1 MTVGANII
9 SIITESLYDKP
20 VVVFREYV
28 QNSIDAFS
36 KSGKILEN
44 CAVDICIKA
53 RNKDVTQNDANEI
66 LDIFFLDNGTGIEY
80 EAFED
85 KMRDIASSGKRKYRD
100 MGYKGIGRLSGISYC
115 ERLTFIN
122 ILDWQQQKFQV
133 YSIDCRKFREIKNT
147 DDFLES
153 EAKTAFKLIGKPYDD
168 LEEIRDFDATYIY
181 AFLKEKADIFQNRNT
196 GFLVVLEEIN
206 QVLKDIIQNKEFI
219 QDLSWLLPVTF
230 QDELY
235 DNPQCK
241 NLIQGLSEEKVTDSI
256 PAKGYPIRFTLPG
269 ESPVLLKRPI
279 IASLLRDCVFKR
291 EFKDE
296 QGNVYAIAFLSFAS
310 DRLVIKKDNPFSG
323 IRMYIDNMLLCDEN
337 ELLTVL
343 KNLNLTNH
351 TQNEL
356 LQTVKAVGIMLYV
369 VDKVNLSANARRT
382 FIDITNNE
390 AVYFLDLISDFI
402 SEIYDVRYSLSKFSI
417 ALTKSKLDEDKINAL
432 RSKAETALETLAKA
446 EVKVK
451 INPSENNI
459 AFDERNDTEKKRII
473 KRIILDNINE
483 SIRSYLTLASRFSKE
498 TAYKDFIAWLISQNN
513 F

>member
-1 MTVGANII
+1 
-9 SIITESLYDKP
+9 
-20 VVVFREYV
+20 
-28 QNSIDAFS
+28 
-36 KSGKILEN
+36 
-44 CAVDICIKA
+44 
-53 RNKDVTQNDANEI
+53 
-66 LDIFFLDNGTGIEY
+66 
-80 EAFED
+80 
-85 KMRDIASSGKRKYRD
+85 

-235 DNPQCK
+235 DSPQCK
-241 NLIQGLSEEKVTDSI
+241 NLIQGLSEEKVTDSV
-256 PAKGYPIRFTLPG
+256 PAKGYPICFTLPG

-279 IASLLRDCVFKR
+279 TMGLLRDCVFKR

-296 QGNVYAIAFLSFAS
+296 QGNVYAIAFLNFAS
-310 DRLVIKKDNPFSG
+310 DRLVIKKENPFSG

-337 ELLTVL
+337 ELLSVL

-356 LQTVKAVGIMLYV
+356 LQTIKTVGIMLYI

-390 AVYFLDLISDFI
+390 AVYFLDLISDFV
-402 SEIYDVRYSLSKFSI
+402 SEIYDVRYALSKFSI
-417 ALTKSKLDEDKINAL
+417 ALTKSKSDEDKINAL
-432 RSKAETALETLAKA
+432 RSRAETALETLAKD

-451 INPSENNI
+451 INPSENNTT
-459 AFDERNDTEKKRII
+459 FDERSDTEKKRII
-473 KRIILDNINE
+473 KRIILDNVNE
-483 SIRSYLTLASRFSKE
+483 NIRSYLTSATRFSKE
-498 TAYKDFIAWLISQNN
+498 TAYQDFIVWLISQNS

>member
-36 KSGKILEN
+36 KRGQILEN

-53 RNKDVTQNDANEI
+53 RNTDVTKNDANEI

-80 EAFED
+80 EDFEG
-85 KMRDIASSGKRKYRD
+85 KMINIASSGKRKYRD

-153 EAKTAFKLIGKPYDD
+153 EAKTAFKLIGTPYNN
-168 LEEIRDFDATYIY
+168 LEEIHDFDTTYIY
-181 AFLKEKADIFQNRNT
+181 AFLIEKSGFFQNRNS

-206 QVLKDIIQNKEFI
+206 QVLKDIIQNKDFL
-219 QDLSWLLPVTF
+219 QDLSWLLPVKF

-235 DNPQCK
+235 ENAKCK

-256 PAKGYPIRFTLPG
+256 PAKGYSIYFTLPG

-279 IASLLRDCVFKR
+279 TTGLLRDCVFKR
-291 EFKDE
+291 EFQDE
-296 QGNVYAIAFLSFAS
+296 QGNVYAIAFLNFAS
-310 DRLVIKKDNPFSG
+310 DRLVINKDNPFSG

-337 ELLTVL
+337 ELLAVL
-343 KNLNLTNH
+343 KNLNLTSH

-356 LQTVKAVGIMLYV
+356 LQSVKTVGIMLYI

-382 FIDITNNE
+382 FIDITNSD
-390 AVYFLDLISDFI
+390 AIGFLDLISSFI
-402 SEIYDVRYSLSKFSI
+402 SEIYDVRYALSRFSI
-417 ALTKSKLDEDKINAL
+417 ALTKSKSDEDKINAS
-432 RSKAETALETLAKA
+432 RIKAEIALETLAKD
-446 EVKVK
+446 EVK
-451 INPSENNI
+451 ITLSENNTT
-459 AFDERNDTEKKRII
+459 FDELNDTEKKRII

-483 SIRSYLTLASRFSKE
+483 SIRSYLTLATRFSKE
-498 TAYKDFIAWLISQNN
+498 TVYKDFIAWLISQNN